1 MVINKSDK
9 IIKILVVED
18 HAPDR
23 AMIMNAIKNS
33 GIPNEIFI
41 AETIDHGLD
50 LAMENNIDCIFLDY
64 YFPEK
69 NGIDFIRSYTEFR
82 GNASI
87 IMVTSQDDANMAVEC
102 MKMGAS
108 DYLTKNHITPAS
120 INKSLNYVLKL
131 KNVQDNAAKTEQA
144 LLESE
149 LKLKSIIARSP
160 IILFNIDST
169 GKITLFRGKATN
181 CLILKPEEVIGQNI
195 SDVWKS
201 LPIKYDDYL
210 KACKEEQLQFKAE
223 INNHFFDV
231 NYIPVKNE
239 LKKLTGIMGVAID
252 ITSFKK
258 NEAELKSAIV
268 ESEASSKIKEQFLAN
283 MSHEIRTP
291 IHGIISLT
299 QFIMNTS
306 LTSDQINYLELIKK
320 SADTLLVIVNDI
332 LDLSKID
339 SGKMTFEEV
348 PFNLKDTI
356 QTSVAAFIPKTIE
369 KNIQIRTHLS
379 NELPEYISGDPVR
392 LTQIINNLLGNAV
405 KFTEKGYVSIGAS
418 IKENNGEYSII
429 EFTIRDS
436 GIGIPPH
443 KIGSI
448 FESFTQAGSD
458 ITRKY
463 GGTGLGLNI
472 TKQLVEKQNG
482 TIQVESL
489 LDAGT
494 TFIISIPYKIIDEKQ
509 LTINPIITKTEQT
522 ITKELSILV
531 AEDHD
536 INRFIIA
543 KMLNEWGF
551 KHDFATTGTEA
562 VDLASKKVYD
572 LILMD
577 VEMPDMNGYK
587 ATEIIRSELNAPIKN
602 VPIVA
607 MTGNAMTG
615 ERERCLNCGMNEYI
629 SKPFK
634 PEELKNMIVL
644 LTKDENSTTTN
655 NEEMNIQES
664 VHNTNK
670 ITDLSF
676 LKEISDSNDAFF
688 KEFITMFLENT
699 PKSIAEMQLGVDN
712 QDWEKLRQASHK
724 VKPSFN
730 YVGLK
735 ELNAK
740 AARIEELSKNKS
752 GMEEIKSCL
761 NYISEKAKIA
771 FKELEEE
778 INTIAH

>member
-1 MVINKSDK
+1 MVLNKIDK
-9 IIKILVVED
+9 IIKILVIED

-23 AMIMNAIKNS
+23 AIILNAIKNA
-33 GIPNEIFI
+33 GIPNQIFI

-50 LAMENNIDCIFLDY
+50 LAKENDIDCIFLDY

-69 NGIDFIRSYTEFR
+69 NGIDFIKSYTEQR

-87 IMVTSQDDANMAVEC
+87 IMVTSQDDANMAVDC

-108 DYLTKNHITPAS
+108 DFLTKNQITPAS

-131 KNVQDNAAKTEQA
+131 KSVQENAAKTEQA

-160 IILFNIDST
+160 IILFNIDHQ
-169 GKITLFRGKATN
+169 GKITLFRGRATN
-181 CLILKPEEVIGQNI
+181 CLILRPEEVIGQNI
-195 SDVWKS
+195 KDVWKS
-201 LPIKYDDYL
+201 LPIKYEDYL
-210 KACKEEQLQFKAE
+210 KACKEEQLQFKTE

-252 ITSFKK
+252 ITDFKK

-348 PFNLKDTI
+348 LFNLKDTI

-369 KNIQIRTHLS
+369 KNIQIRTKLS
-379 NELPEYISGDPVR
+379 PDLPEYITGDPVR

-405 KFTEKGYVSIGAS
+405 KFTDKGFVSIGAG
-418 IKENNGEYSII
+418 IKENNGEYTII

-436 GIGIPPH
+436 GIGIHPH

-448 FESFTQAGSD
+448 FESFTQANSD

-472 TKQLVEKQNG
+472 TKQLVERQNG

-489 LDAGT
+489 IDAGT
-494 TFIISIPYKIIDEKQ
+494 TFTINIPYKIVNEKDI
-509 LTINPIITKTEQT
+509 TISPINTKVEQI
-522 ITKELSILV
+522 ITKELNILV

-562 VDLASKKVYD
+562 VDLASKKNYD

-577 VEMPDMNGYK
+577 VEMPGMNGYR
-587 ATEIIRSELNAPIKN
+587 ATEIIRSELTDPIKS
-602 VPIVA
+602 VPILA
-607 MTGNAMTG
+607 MTGNAMNG
-615 ERERCLNCGMNEYI
+615 ERERCLNCGMNNYI

-634 PEELKNMIVL
+634 PQELKNMIVL
-644 LTKDENSTTTN
+644 LTDATGEQVESQEMKIKDNIENQS
-655 NEEMNIQES
+655 
-664 VHNTNK
+664 K
-670 ITDLSF
+670 IIDLNF
-676 LKEISDSNDAFF
+676 LREISDNNDSFF
-688 KEFITMFLENT
+688 KEFISMFLENT
-699 PKSIAEMQLGVDN
+699 LKSILDMQDAVDSL
-712 QDWEKLRQASHK
+712 DWEKLRQASHK

-735 ELNAK
+735 ELNLK

-752 GMEEIKSCL
+752 GLEEIKSYL
-761 NYISEKAKIA
+761 NFISEKVKIA

-778 INTIAH
+778 INSITH

>member
-1 MVINKSDK
+1 MVINKSEK

-23 AMIMNAIKNS
+23 AMIINAINNA
-33 GIPNEIFI
+33 GIPHEILV
-41 AETIDHGLD
+41 AETIDHGLE
-50 LAMENNIDCIFLDY
+50 LAKENTIDCIFLDY
-64 YFPEK
+64 YFPDK
-69 NGIDFIRSYTEFR
+69 NGIDFIKSYTASS

-108 DYLTKNHITPAS
+108 DFLMKNQITPPS
-120 INKSLNYVLKL
+120 INKSLNYVVRL
-131 KNVQDNAAKTEQA
+131 KNIQENAAKTEQA

-160 IILFNIDST
+160 VILFNIDFE

-195 SDVWKS
+195 KDVWKS

-210 KACKEEQLQFKAE
+210 KACKEEQLQFKTE

-268 ESEASSKIKEQFLAN
+268 ESEASRKIKEQFLAN

-306 LTSDQINYLELIKK
+306 LTTDQINYLELIKK

-332 LDLSKID
+332 LDFSKID

-356 QTSVAAFIPKTIE
+356 HTSVAAFIPKTIE
-369 KNIQIRTHLS
+369 KNIQIQTQLS
-379 NELPEYISGDPVR
+379 NELPDYVSGDPVR

-418 IKENNGEYSII
+418 IKEDKGEFIII
-429 EFTIRDS
+429 EMKVMDS

-443 KIGSI
+443 KIVSI
-448 FESFTQAGSD
+448 FESFTQAESD
-458 ITRKY
+458 TTRKY

-494 TFIISIPYKIIDEKQ
+494 TFIINIPYKIVNETQ
-509 LTINPIITKTEQT
+509 ATSNSITTETEQSINT
-522 ITKELSILV
+522 DLNILV

-551 KHDFATTGTEA
+551 KHEFATTGTEA
-562 VDLASKKVYD
+562 VNLASKNNYD

-587 ATEIIRSELNAPIKN
+587 ATEIIRSELNEPIKN

-607 MTGNAMTG
+607 MTGNAMNG

-644 LTKDENSTTTN
+644 LTNVENKKIETSKLITN
-655 NEEMNIQES
+655 ANMENATKTI
-664 VHNTNK
+664 
-670 ITDLSF
+670 DLTF
-676 LKEISDSNDAFF
+676 LREISDNNEVFF

-699 PKSIAEMQLGVDN
+699 PVSILEMKEAVES

-752 GMEEIKSCL
+752 GIEEIRTCL
-761 NYISEKAKIA
+761 NFISQNANIA

-778 INTIAH
+778 INSITH